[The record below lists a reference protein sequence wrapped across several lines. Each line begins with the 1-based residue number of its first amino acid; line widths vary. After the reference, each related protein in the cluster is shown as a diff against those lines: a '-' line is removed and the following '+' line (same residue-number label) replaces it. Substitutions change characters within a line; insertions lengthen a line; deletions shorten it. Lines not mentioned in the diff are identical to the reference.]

1 MTTFI
6 LAHIKNTHIKD
17 ADVTISALK
26 SSTLKTRGIKAKCF
40 GLLTA
45 LTVLSVSITVPIAVP
60 TSHAATIYKVVD
72 EKTGQVTFTDRPQN
86 YEQQAGKQISQ
97 TSVMTS
103 SDSVGAN
110 SSSQTNSANNQ
121 PVNTT
126 QASAANSTGTTAH
139 SDKTANKAPINYQL
153 TITEPSEER
162 AYRRPVQS
170 IDVKVQ
176 VKPALQAGDSV
187 SIYLD
192 GNEVAQGLS
201 ASIATVDILPGT
213 HNIKAVIKDKK
224 GQAAKQV
231 ERTVYV
237 IQNTQTLQK
246 NKKLAEQL
254 LAYQRLPWHQKV
266 LLKLRQDGKQ
276 PNMQSF
282 TKPVIDKPLVDTPM
296 TLEEPIKK

>member
-1 MTTFI
+1 M
-6 LAHIKNTHIKD
+6 
-17 ADVTISALK
+17 SSSLK
-26 SSTLKTRGIKAKCF
+26 STVFLNKGLSLS
-40 GLLTA
+40 LLTGLIISTA
-45 LTVLSVSITVPIAVP
+45 SLYAPMTN
-60 TSHAATIYKVVD
+60 AAAIYKVVD

-86 YEQQAGKQISQ
+86 YEQQTGKQISQ
-97 TSVMTS
+97 TSVMTG

-110 SSSQTNSANNQ
+110 SSSQTNNANNQ

-126 QASAANSTGTTAH
+126 QAPAANTTGTTAN
-139 SDKTANKAPINYQL
+139 SDTTANKAPINYQL

-162 AYRRPVQS
+162 AYHRPVQS

-187 SIYLD
+187 SLYLD

-201 ASIATVDILPGT
+201 ASIATVDILPGA
-213 HNIKAVIKDKK
+213 HNIKAVIKNKK
-224 GQAAKQV
+224 GQVAKQV

-246 NKKLAEQL
+246 KKKLAEQL

-276 PNMQSF
+276 PNMLSF
-282 TKPVIDKPLVDTPM
+282 TKPIADKPM

>member
-1 MTTFI
+1 M
-6 LAHIKNTHIKD
+6 
-17 ADVTISALK
+17 SSSLK
-26 SSTLKTRGIKAKCF
+26 S
-40 GLLTA
+40 
-45 LTVLSVSITVPIAVP
+45 TVFLNKGLSVSLLTGLIISTASLYAPMA
-60 TSHAATIYKVVD
+60 SAAAIYKVVD

-110 SSSQTNSANNQ
+110 SSSQTNNANNQ

-126 QASAANSTGTTAH
+126 QASAANSTGTTSTTAN
-139 SDKTANKAPINYQL
+139 SNKTANKAPINYQL

-201 ASIATVDILPGT
+201 ASIATVDILPGA

-276 PNMQSF
+276 PNMLSF
-282 TKPVIDKPLVDTPM
+282 TKPIVDKPI
-296 TLEEPIKK
+296 TLEELVKK

>member
-1 MTTFI
+1 M
-6 LAHIKNTHIKD
+6 
-17 ADVTISALK
+17 SSSLK
-26 SSTLKTRGIKAKCF
+26 S
-40 GLLTA
+40 
-45 LTVLSVSITVPIAVP
+45 TVFLNKGLSVSLLIGLIISTASLYAPMAN
-60 TSHAATIYKVVD
+60 AAAIYKVVD
-72 EKTGQVTFTDRPQN
+72 EKTGEVTFTDRPQN

-126 QASAANSTGTTAH
+126 QASAANSTGTTSTTAN
-139 SDKTANKAPINYQL
+139 SNKTANKAPINYQL

-276 PNMQSF
+276 PNMLSF
-282 TKPVIDKPLVDTPM
+282 TKPIVDKPIADTPM

>member
-1 MTTFI
+1 M
-6 LAHIKNTHIKD
+6 
-17 ADVTISALK
+17 SSSLK
-26 SSTLKTRGIKAKCF
+26 STVFNKGLSLS
-40 GLLTA
+40 LLTGLIISTA
-45 LTVLSVSITVPIAVP
+45 SLYAPVAN
-60 TSHAATIYKVVD
+60 AAAIYKVVD

-86 YEQQAGKQISQ
+86 YEQQAGKQISR
-97 TSVMTS
+97 TSVMTG

-110 SSSQTNSANNQ
+110 SSSQTSNANNQ
-121 PVNTT
+121 PVNTA
-126 QASAANSTGTTAH
+126 QEPAAANTTGTTSTTAN
-139 SDKTANKAPINYQL
+139 SNKTANKAPINYQL

-187 SIYLD
+187 SIMLD

-201 ASIATVDILPGT
+201 ASIATVDVLPGA
-213 HNIKAVIKDKK
+213 HNIKAVIKNKK
-224 GQAAKQV
+224 GQVEKQV

-254 LAYQRLPWHQKV
+254 LAYQRLPWYQKV
-266 LLKLRQDGKQ
+266 LLKMRQDGKQ
-276 PNMQSF
+276 PNMLSF
-282 TKPVIDKPLVDTPM
+282 TKPIVDKPIVDTPM
-296 TLEEPIKK
+296 TLEEPVKK

>member
-1 MTTFI
+1 M
-6 LAHIKNTHIKD
+6 
-17 ADVTISALK
+17 SSSLK
-26 SSTLKTRGIKAKCF
+26 STVFLNKGLSLS
-40 GLLTA
+40 LLTGLVISTA
-45 LTVLSVSITVPIAVP
+45 SLYAPMAN
-60 TSHAATIYKVVD
+60 AAAIYKVVD

-97 TSVMTS
+97 TSVMTG

-110 SSSQTNSANNQ
+110 SSSQTNNANNQ

-126 QASAANSTGTTAH
+126 QAPATNTTGTTAN

-153 TITEPSEER
+153 TMTEPSEER
-162 AYRRPVQS
+162 VYRRPVQS

-201 ASIATVDILPGT
+201 ASIATVDILPGA

-231 ERTVYV
+231 ERIVYV

-246 NKKLAEQL
+246 KKKLAEQL

-276 PNMQSF
+276 PNMLSF
-282 TKPVIDKPLVDTPM
+282 TKPIVDKPIADKPM

>member
-1 MTTFI
+1 M
-6 LAHIKNTHIKD
+6 AN
-17 ADVTISALK
+17 
-26 SSTLKTRGIKAKCF
+26 
-40 GLLTA
+40 
-45 LTVLSVSITVPIAVP
+45 
-60 TSHAATIYKVVD
+60 AAAIYKVVD

-126 QASAANSTGTTAH
+126 QASAANTTGTTSTTAN

-213 HNIKAVIKDKK
+213 HDIKAVIKDKK

-246 NKKLAEQL
+246 KKKLAEQL

-276 PNMQSF
+276 PNMLSF
-282 TKPVIDKPLVDTPM
+282 TKPIVDKPIADKPM

>member
-1 MTTFI
+1 MSSSF
-6 LAHIKNTHIKD
+6 
-17 ADVTISALK
+17 K
-26 SSTLKTRGIKAKCF
+26 S
-40 GLLTA
+40 
-45 LTVLSVSITVPIAVP
+45 TVFLNKGLSVSLLTGLIISTASLYAPMAN
-60 TSHAATIYKVVD
+60 AAAIYKVVD

-110 SSSQTNSANNQ
+110 SSSQTNNANNQ

-126 QASAANSTGTTAH
+126 QASAANSTGTTSTTAN
-139 SDKTANKAPINYQL
+139 SNKTANKAPINYQL

-276 PNMQSF
+276 PNMLSF
-282 TKPVIDKPLVDTPM
+282 TKPIVDKPIADKPM

>member
-1 MTTFI
+1 M
-6 LAHIKNTHIKD
+6 
-17 ADVTISALK
+17 SSSLK
-26 SSTLKTRGIKAKCF
+26 S
-40 GLLTA
+40 
-45 LTVLSVSITVPIAVP
+45 TVFLNKGLSVSLLTGLIISTASLYAPMAN
-60 TSHAATIYKVVD
+60 AAAIYKVVD

-110 SSSQTNSANNQ
+110 SSSQTNNANNQ

-126 QASAANSTGTTAH
+126 QASAANSTGTTSTTAN
-139 SDKTANKAPINYQL
+139 SNKTANKAPINYQL

-213 HNIKAVIKDKK
+213 HDIKAVIKDKK

-254 LAYQRLPWHQKV
+254 LAYQRLPWYQKV
-266 LLKLRQDGKQ
+266 LLKMRQDGKH
-276 PNMQSF
+276 PNMLSF
-282 TKPVIDKPLVDTPM
+282 TKPIVDKPI
-296 TLEEPIKK
+296 TLEELVKK

>member
-1 MTTFI
+1 MSSSF
-6 LAHIKNTHIKD
+6 
-17 ADVTISALK
+17 K
-26 SSTLKTRGIKAKCF
+26 STVFLNKGLSLS
-40 GLLTA
+40 LLTG
-45 LTVLSVSITVPIAVP
+45 LIIITASLYAPMAN
-60 TSHAATIYKVVD
+60 AAAIYKVVD

-126 QASAANSTGTTAH
+126 QASAANSTGTTSTTAN
-139 SDKTANKAPINYQL
+139 SNKTANKAPINYQL

-282 TKPVIDKPLVDTPM
+282 TKPVIDRPLVDTPM

>member
-1 MTTFI
+1 MI
-6 LAHIKNTHIKD
+6 ASLKR
-17 ADVTISALK
+17 TIFNKRLPLS
-26 SSTLKTRGIKAKCF
+26 
-40 GLLTA
+40 LLTGLVICTA
-45 LTVLSVSITVPIAVP
+45 TLYAPMTN
-60 TSHAATIYKVVD
+60 AAAIYKVVD
-72 EKTGQVTFTDRPQN
+72 AKTGQVTFTDRPQN

-97 TSVMTS
+97 TSVMTGN
-103 SDSVGAN
+103 DSVAAN
-110 SSSQTNSANNQ
+110 SSGQTNNTSNQ

-126 QASAANSTGTTAH
+126 QAHAAANTTAN
-139 SDKTANKAPINYQL
+139 SDSTANKAPINYQL
-153 TITEPSEER
+153 TMTEPNEER

-213 HNIKAVIKDKK
+213 HSVKAVLKNKK
-224 GQAAKQV
+224 GQIAKQV

-237 IQNTQTLQK
+237 IQNTQTLQ
-246 NKKLAEQL
+246 NKKKIAEQL

-266 LLKLRQDGKQ
+266 LLKMRQDGKQ

-282 TKPVIDKPLVDTPM
+282 TKPVVDKPM
-296 TLEEPIKK
+296 TLEEPVKK

>member
-1 MTTFI
+1 MSSSF
-6 LAHIKNTHIKD
+6 
-17 ADVTISALK
+17 K
-26 SSTLKTRGIKAKCF
+26 S
-40 GLLTA
+40 
-45 LTVLSVSITVPIAVP
+45 TVFLNKGLSVSLLTGLIISTASLYAPMAN
-60 TSHAATIYKVVD
+60 AAAIYKVVD

-97 TSVMTS
+97 TSVITS

-126 QASAANSTGTTAH
+126 QASAANSTGTTSATAN
-139 SDKTANKAPINYQL
+139 SNKTANKAPINYQL

-201 ASIATVDILPGT
+201 ASIATVDVLPGA

-254 LAYQRLPWHQKV
+254 LAYQRLPWYQKV
-266 LLKLRQDGKQ
+266 LLKMRQDGKQ
-276 PNMQSF
+276 PNMLSF
-282 TKPVIDKPLVDTPM
+282 TKPIVDKPM
-296 TLEEPIKK
+296 TLEEPVKK

>member
-1 MTTFI
+1 MSSSF
-6 LAHIKNTHIKD
+6 
-17 ADVTISALK
+17 K
-26 SSTLKTRGIKAKCF
+26 S
-40 GLLTA
+40 
-45 LTVLSVSITVPIAVP
+45 TVFLNKGLSVSLLTGLIISTASLYAPIAN
-60 TSHAATIYKVVD
+60 AAAIYKVVD
-72 EKTGQVTFTDRPQN
+72 ENTGQVTFTDRPQN

-126 QASAANSTGTTAH
+126 QASAANSTGTTSTTAN
-139 SDKTANKAPINYQL
+139 SNKTANKAPINYQL
-153 TITEPSEER
+153 TMTEPSEER

-246 NKKLAEQL
+246 KKKLAEQL
-254 LAYQRLPWHQKV
+254 LAYQRLPWYQKV

-276 PNMQSF
+276 PNMLSF
-282 TKPVIDKPLVDTPM
+282 TKPIFDKPIADKPM

>member
-1 MTTFI
+1 MSSSF
-6 LAHIKNTHIKD
+6 
-17 ADVTISALK
+17 K
-26 SSTLKTRGIKAKCF
+26 S
-40 GLLTA
+40 
-45 LTVLSVSITVPIAVP
+45 TVFLNKGLSVSLLTGLIISTASLYAPMAN
-60 TSHAATIYKVVD
+60 AAAIYKVVD

-110 SSSQTNSANNQ
+110 SSSQTNNANNQ

-126 QASAANSTGTTAH
+126 QASAANSTGTTSATAN
-139 SDKTANKAPINYQL
+139 SNKTANKAPINYQL

-192 GNEVAQGLS
+192 GNEVAQSLS

-254 LAYQRLPWHQKV
+254 LAYQRLPWYQKV
-266 LLKLRQDGKQ
+266 LLKMRQDGKH
-276 PNMQSF
+276 PNMLSF
-282 TKPVIDKPLVDTPM
+282 TKPIVDKPM
-296 TLEEPIKK
+296 TLEEPVKK

>member
-1 MTTFI
+1 M
-6 LAHIKNTHIKD
+6 
-17 ADVTISALK
+17 SSSLK
-26 SSTLKTRGIKAKCF
+26 STVFLNKGLSLSLLIGLIISTASLYAPM
-40 GLLTA
+40 A
-45 LTVLSVSITVPIAVP
+45 N
-60 TSHAATIYKVVD
+60 AAAIYKVVD

-110 SSSQTNSANNQ
+110 SSSQTNNANNQ

-126 QASAANSTGTTAH
+126 QASAANSTGTTSTTAN
-139 SDKTANKAPINYQL
+139 SNKTANKAPINYQL

-201 ASIATVDILPGT
+201 ASIATVDVLPGA
-213 HNIKAVIKDKK
+213 HNIKAVIKNKK
-224 GQAAKQV
+224 GQVEKQV

-237 IQNTQTLQK
+237 IQNMQTLQK

-254 LAYQRLPWHQKV
+254 LAYQRLPWYQKV
-266 LLKLRQDGKQ
+266 LLKMRQDGKQ
-276 PNMQSF
+276 PNMLSF
-282 TKPVIDKPLVDTPM
+282 TKPIVDTPM
-296 TLEEPIKK
+296 TLEEPVKK

>member
-1 MTTFI
+1 MI
-6 LAHIKNTHIKD
+6 A
-17 ADVTISALK
+17 SLK
-26 SSTLKTRGIKAKCF
+26 STVFNKRLSLS
-40 GLLTA
+40 LLTGLIISTA
-45 LTVLSVSITVPIAVP
+45 SLYAPMAN
-60 TSHAATIYKVVD
+60 AAAIYKVVD

-103 SDSVGAN
+103 SGSDSVGAN
-110 SSSQTNSANNQ
+110 SSSQTSNTNNQ
-121 PVNTT
+121 PVNTA
-126 QASAANSTGTTAH
+126 QAPAAANTTATAANSD
-139 SDKTANKAPINYQL
+139 STANKAPINYQL
-153 TITEPSEER
+153 TMTEPSEER

-213 HNIKAVIKDKK
+213 HNVKAVIKNKK
-224 GQAAKQV
+224 WQIAKQV

-254 LAYQRLPWHQKV
+254 LAYQRLPWYQKV
-266 LLKLRQDGKQ
+266 LLKMRQDGKQ
-276 PNMQSF
+276 PNMLSF
-282 TKPVIDKPLVDTPM
+282 TKPIVDKPIVDTPM
-296 TLEEPIKK
+296 TLEEPVKK

>member
-1 MTTFI
+1 M
-6 LAHIKNTHIKD
+6 AN
-17 ADVTISALK
+17 
-26 SSTLKTRGIKAKCF
+26 
-40 GLLTA
+40 
-45 LTVLSVSITVPIAVP
+45 
-60 TSHAATIYKVVD
+60 AAAIYKVVD

-97 TSVMTS
+97 TSVMTG

-110 SSSQTNSANNQ
+110 SSSQTSNANNQ

-126 QASAANSTGTTAH
+126 QAPAANTTSTTAN
-139 SDKTANKAPINYQL
+139 SDSTANKAPINYQL
-153 TITEPSEER
+153 TMTEPSEER
-162 AYRRPVQS
+162 AYRRPVQT
-170 IDVKVQ
+170 IEVKVQ
-176 VKPALQAGDSV
+176 VKPALQVGDSV

-237 IQNTQTLQK
+237 IQHTQTLQK

-282 TKPVIDKPLVDTPM
+282 TKPVIDRPLVDTSM
-296 TLEEPIKK
+296 NLEEPIKK

>member
-1 MTTFI
+1 MSSSF
-6 LAHIKNTHIKD
+6 
-17 ADVTISALK
+17 K
-26 SSTLKTRGIKAKCF
+26 S
-40 GLLTA
+40 
-45 LTVLSVSITVPIAVP
+45 TVFLNKGLSVSLLTGLIISTASLYAPMAN
-60 TSHAATIYKVVD
+60 AAAIYKVVD

-110 SSSQTNSANNQ
+110 SSSQTNNANNQ

-126 QASAANSTGTTAH
+126 QASAANSTGTTSTTAN
-139 SDKTANKAPINYQL
+139 SNKTANKAPINYQL

-201 ASIATVDILPGT
+201 ASIATVDVLPGA
-213 HNIKAVIKDKK
+213 HNIKAVIKNKK
-224 GQAAKQV
+224 GQVEKQV

-237 IQNTQTLQK
+237 IQTLQK

-254 LAYQRLPWHQKV
+254 LAYQRLPWYQKV
-266 LLKLRQDGKQ
+266 LLKMRQDGKQ
-276 PNMQSF
+276 PNMLSF
-282 TKPVIDKPLVDTPM
+282 TKPIVDTPM
-296 TLEEPIKK
+296 TLEEPVKK

>member
-1 MTTFI
+1 MSSSF
-6 LAHIKNTHIKD
+6 
-17 ADVTISALK
+17 K
-26 SSTLKTRGIKAKCF
+26 S
-40 GLLTA
+40 
-45 LTVLSVSITVPIAVP
+45 TVFLNKGLSVSLLTGLIISTASLYAPMAN
-60 TSHAATIYKVVD
+60 AAAIYKVVD

-97 TSVMTS
+97 TSVITS

-126 QASAANSTGTTAH
+126 QASAANSTGTTSATAN
-139 SDKTANKAPINYQL
+139 SNKTANKAPINYQL

-192 GNEVAQGLS
+192 GNEVAQSLS

-213 HNIKAVIKDKK
+213 HNIKAVIKNKK
-224 GQAAKQV
+224 GQVVKQV

-254 LAYQRLPWHQKV
+254 LAYQRLPWYQKV
-266 LLKLRQDGKQ
+266 LLKMRQDGKQ

-282 TKPVIDKPLVDTPM
+282 TKPIVDKPM
-296 TLEEPIKK
+296 TLEEPVKK

>member
-1 MTTFI
+1 MSSSF
-6 LAHIKNTHIKD
+6 
-17 ADVTISALK
+17 K
-26 SSTLKTRGIKAKCF
+26 S
-40 GLLTA
+40 
-45 LTVLSVSITVPIAVP
+45 TVFLNKGLSVSLLTGLIISTASLYAPMA
-60 TSHAATIYKVVD
+60 SAAAIYKVVD

-126 QASAANSTGTTAH
+126 QASAANSTGTTSTTAN
-139 SDKTANKAPINYQL
+139 SNKTANKAPINYQL

-254 LAYQRLPWHQKV
+254 LAYQRLPWYQKV
-266 LLKLRQDGKQ
+266 LLKMRQDGKQ
-276 PNMQSF
+276 PNMLSF
-282 TKPVIDKPLVDTPM
+282 TKPIVDKPIVDTPM
-296 TLEEPIKK
+296 TLEEPVKK

>member
-1 MTTFI
+1 MI
-6 LAHIKNTHIKD
+6 A
-17 ADVTISALK
+17 SLK
-26 SSTLKTRGIKAKCF
+26 STIFNKELSLS
-40 GLLTA
+40 LLTGLIISTA
-45 LTVLSVSITVPIAVP
+45 SLYAPMAN
-60 TSHAATIYKVVD
+60 AAAIYKVVD

-86 YEQQAGKQISQ
+86 YEQQAGKQISG
-97 TSVMTS
+97 TSVMTG

-126 QASAANSTGTTAH
+126 QASAANSTGTTSATAN
-139 SDKTANKAPINYQL
+139 SNKTANKAPINYQL

-162 AYRRPVQS
+162 AYRRPVPS

-201 ASIATVDILPGT
+201 ASIATVDVLPGA
-213 HNIKAVIKDKK
+213 HNIKAVIKNKK
-224 GQAAKQV
+224 GQVEKQV

-254 LAYQRLPWHQKV
+254 LAYQRLPWYQKV
-266 LLKLRQDGKQ
+266 LLKMRQDGKQ
-276 PNMQSF
+276 PNMLSF
-282 TKPVIDKPLVDTPM
+282 TKPIVDKPIVDTPM
-296 TLEEPIKK
+296 TLEEPVKK

>member
-1 MTTFI
+1 MSSSF
-6 LAHIKNTHIKD
+6 
-17 ADVTISALK
+17 K
-26 SSTLKTRGIKAKCF
+26 S
-40 GLLTA
+40 
-45 LTVLSVSITVPIAVP
+45 TVFLNKGLSVSLLTGLIISTASLYAPMAN
-60 TSHAATIYKVVD
+60 AAAIYKVVD

-97 TSVMTS
+97 TSVITS

-126 QASAANSTGTTAH
+126 QASAANSTGTTSATAN
-139 SDKTANKAPINYQL
+139 SNKTANKAPINYQL

-192 GNEVAQGLS
+192 GNEVAQSLS

-231 ERTVYV
+231 ERTIYV

-254 LAYQRLPWHQKV
+254 LAYQRLPWYQKV
-266 LLKLRQDGKQ
+266 LLKMRQDGKQ
-276 PNMQSF
+276 PNMLSF
-282 TKPVIDKPLVDTPM
+282 TKPIVDKPM
-296 TLEEPIKK
+296 TLEEPVKK

>member
-1 MTTFI
+1 MSSSF
-6 LAHIKNTHIKD
+6 
-17 ADVTISALK
+17 K
-26 SSTLKTRGIKAKCF
+26 S
-40 GLLTA
+40 
-45 LTVLSVSITVPIAVP
+45 TVFLNKGLSVSLLTGLIISTASLYAPMAN
-60 TSHAATIYKVVD
+60 AAAIYKVVD

-126 QASAANSTGTTAH
+126 QASAANSTGTTSTTAN
-139 SDKTANKAPINYQL
+139 SNKTANKAPINYQL

-254 LAYQRLPWHQKV
+254 LAYQRLPWYQKV
-266 LLKLRQDGKQ
+266 LLKMRQDGKY
-276 PNMQSF
+276 PNMLSF
-282 TKPVIDKPLVDTPM
+282 TKPIVDKPI
-296 TLEEPIKK
+296 TLEELVKK